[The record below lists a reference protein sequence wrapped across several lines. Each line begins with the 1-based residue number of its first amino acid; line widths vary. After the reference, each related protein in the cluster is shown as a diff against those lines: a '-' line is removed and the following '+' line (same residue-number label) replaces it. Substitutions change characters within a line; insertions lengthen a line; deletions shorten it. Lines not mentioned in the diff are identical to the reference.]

1 MKKIIPHI
9 WFETQARDAASWYT
23 GIFKDSRILFE
34 TSLAGTPSGTVQVI
48 SLQLMGQ
55 EFQFLN
61 AGPLFD
67 RNPSFSYMIACS
79 TAAEV
84 DHLWKKLI
92 VGGQALMPLDTYPF
106 SERFGWVLDQYGLS
120 WQIMHDGGRKVQAL
134 TPALLFTQKA
144 AGHAEESMQDLIKL
158 VGDGEVLPG
167 HLQRHP
173 AGGPD
178 REGTLQYARFRLGQ
192 QEFVFMDSAIG
203 HAFTFNEMQS
213 LMIYVESQAE
223 IERYSNALSRV
234 PEAEQCGWVKDAYG
248 ISWQI
253 VPTRMDEMMAKGSPE
268 EIQRLVQAFLPMKRM
283 NIAALE
289 KAFAGRER

>member
-1 MKKIIPHI
+1 MQKIIPHI
-9 WFETQARDAASWYT
+9 WFETQARDAALWYT
-23 GIFKDSRILFE
+23 GLFKNSRIHFE
-34 TSLAGTPSGTVQVI
+34 TSFSGTPSGTVQVI

-55 EFQFLN
+55 DFQFLN
-61 AGPLFD
+61 AGPLFE
-67 RNPSFSYMIACS
+67 RNPSFSYMIACA

-84 DHLWKKLI
+84 DELWNKLI
-92 VGGQALMPLDTYPF
+92 PGGKALMPLDTYPF
-106 SERFGWVLDQYGLS
+106 SERFGWLVDQYGLS
-120 WQIMHDGGRKVQAL
+120 WQIMHSGGQKVQAL

-144 AGHAEESMQDLIKL
+144 AGHAEEAIQNLIRL
-158 VGDGEVLPG
+158 VGDGEILPG
-167 HLQRHP
+167 HLSRYP

-178 REGTLQYARFRLGQ
+178 REGSLQYARFRLGQ
-192 QEFVFMDSAIG
+192 QEFVFTDSAIG

-234 PEAEQCGWVKDAYG
+234 PEAEQCGWVKDAFG

-253 VPTRMDEMMAKGSPE
+253 VPTRMDQMMAKGSPE
-268 EIQRLVQAFLPMKRM
+268 AIQRLVQAFLPMKRM

-289 KAFAGRER
+289 KAFAGS